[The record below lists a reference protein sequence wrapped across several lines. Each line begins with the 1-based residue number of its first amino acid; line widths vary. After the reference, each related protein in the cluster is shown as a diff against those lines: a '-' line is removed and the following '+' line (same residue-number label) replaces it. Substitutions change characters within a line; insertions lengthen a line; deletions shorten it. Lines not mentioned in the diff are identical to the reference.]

1 MKQSRSALI
10 LLAVQLFFVLSV
22 AGKYLYERETC
33 PRIWARATEIDPD
46 QPLRGGYLA
55 LLLLIDACSLP
66 QDQKHFVS
74 SYKYPYERAQK
85 GYWTWDVVLTAT
97 NGRLTPQLEDRPKDP
112 DNVQRITLSADKPCN
127 NVPVTADEEFF
138 ILDRAKDPFPLHSDQ
153 ELWVEVTIPP
163 SYPPRPIQLALS
175 SKAGFQP
182 LKLE

>member
-46 QPLRGGYLA
+46 QPLRGRYLA

-74 SYKYPYERAQK
+74 SYKYPDERAQK
-85 GYWTWDVVLTAT
+85 GYWTWNVGITAA
-97 NGRLTPQLEDRPKDP
+97 NGRLMPRLEDHPKTP
-112 DNVQRITLSADKPCN
+112 DSVQQITLQTGKSCDRAPLRS
-127 NVPVTADEEFF
+127 DEEYF
-138 ILDRAKDPFPLHSDQ
+138 ISDRATDIFPLKRGQ
-153 ELWVEVTIPP
+153 ELWVEVTIP
-163 SYPPRPIQLALS
+163 SSGPPRPIQLALS
-175 SKAGFQP
+175 SEAGFQP
-182 LKLE
+182 LKVE